1 MERGQMVTVYLL
13 GLCCSMCAVAAIP
26 RAQMF
31 PYGMLSGD
39 SLLEEGD
46 DETSKVISLPKPF
59 YFYDTPFYQ
68 LYVATNGFISAQD
81 LPMETQY
88 VDDGFPTDFP
98 VVAPFLA
105 DMDTSGGRGQ
115 IFYRVTETPSVL
127 NRVAQEVRR
136 GFPDAEFTPT
146 HAVVATWENVAA
158 YEEPARTSGGTSN
171 KVNTFQAVIGYD
183 ESDSYALFLYP
194 EGGLN
199 FFGTRPKE
207 SFKVAIELAARVG
220 FSRGEVSYL
229 YFSRTEGPHY
239 SVTSDEQSIKRL
251 TQVGNTG
258 IPGLWLFH
266 TGNRYFFDNIVP
278 ASTGGI
284 LATPLPREHDHTLG
298 ATTPEYNDFEEYEDN
313 SNFEPAHQ
321 EEDGDFPLTGEDL
334 EFRPAVADET
344 LQSRSS
350 DLPLSASEV
359 SHGGEDLPL
368 TSEPRHGSEV
378 AERQYAPPPPPPPQE
393 ATPDGGAQWSQEQRP
408 QIPVEVGRL
417 YPPRRNEPPL
427 SSGGHV
433 VSVEE
438 DVDFD
443 TGVIH
448 YTTENKETCARFK
461 QQCSQN
467 AFCSDYATGFCCHCQ
482 PGFYGNGRHCLPE
495 AAPQRVSGKLSG
507 TVTVGLTP
515 VELNNI
521 DLHAYI
527 VVGDGRAYTAVS
539 EIPEPVGWALMP
551 AAPIG
556 ELFGWLFALE
566 LPNSQAGFKTTG
578 AEFTR
583 HAELVFYPGNQ
594 RLLISQTG
602 RGLDENNHFT
612 VDTVLSGSIPFL
624 PPAAE
629 VTMDPFKETYH
640 YYPSV
645 ATSNSVREFT
655 VVSPDGGSESFSF
668 QLKQNITYR
677 DCRHDSRVPP
687 LETQQITM
695 ERVFVMYVKE
705 ERILRYA
712 ITNKISPVGGPELV
726 NPCYDG
732 SHDCDT
738 TAQCIPLEDKA
749 FQCRCGT
756 GYSGDGHNCQDID
769 ECAEGLST
777 CGAHSQCINLPGSHR
792 CRCQAGYE
800 FGFDGRTCVDM
811 DECRSSPC
819 HGDARCTNS
828 LGSFQ
833 CQCQNGF
840 YGDGFLCSQQGQ
852 TDRTKSQCE
861 EHRDRLQGGLE
872 QAGQLPVGIFVPQCD
887 SDGRYRPLQCHGS
900 TGHCWCVD
908 SRGQERAGTRTPPGT
923 APTDCDRH
931 EQPQQPKTQCEH
943 HRDSIQTTSPEG
955 YPIVGAFVPQCDANG
970 RYTPQQ
976 CHGSTGHCWC
986 VDSQGQERHG
996 TRTPPGTTPIDC
1008 ERPDDRP
1015 KTHCEQHRDSV
1026 QTTSPLVGAF
1036 VPQCDAN
1043 GQYTPLQCHGSTGH
1057 CWCVDSQGQERPRT
1071 RTSPGAPPTDCDKP
1085 DEPDRTKTH
1094 CERHRDS
1101 VQTTSPEGFPLV
1113 GAFVPQCD
1121 ANGQYTPQQCHG
1133 STGHC
1138 WCVDNRGQER
1148 PGTRTSAGST
1158 PVDCDKPEQPKT
1170 QCEQHRDSIQT
1181 ISPEG
1186 YPVVGS
1192 FVPQCDSSG
1201 HYTPLQCHGSTGH
1214 CWCVDSQG
1222 QERVGTRTLPGT
1234 TPTNCD
1240 KPEDPERLKTHCE
1253 QHRDSVQ
1260 TTSPEGYPIL
1270 GAFVPQCD
1278 ANGQYTPQQ
1287 CHGSSGHCWC
1297 VDNRGQERP
1306 GTRTPPG
1313 ATPVDCAKPERPK
1326 SHCELHRDGTQ
1337 TEGPEGYPPV
1347 GAFVPQCD
1355 ANGHYTPQQ
1364 CHGSSG
1370 HCWCV
1375 DSQGQERSGTRTPPG
1390 ATPFDCEK
1398 AERPRS
1404 HCELHRDR
1412 IHTTSPEGYPLAG
1425 AFVPQ
1430 CDANG
1435 QYIHQQCHGS
1445 SGHCWCVDSQGQERP
1460 GTRTPPGATPFD
1472 CDKPEQP
1479 KTQCEQHRDSIQT
1492 ISPEGYPVVGSFVP
1506 QCDSSG
1512 HYTPL
1517 QCHGSTGHCWCVDS
1531 QGQERVG
1538 TRTLPGTTPTNCDK
1552 PEDPERLK
1560 THCEQHRDSVQ
1571 TTSPEGYPILGAF
1584 VPQCDANGQYTPQQC
1599 HGSSGHCWCVD
1610 NRGQERP
1617 GTRTPPGATPV
1628 DCAKPER
1635 PKSHCELHRDGTQ
1648 TEGPEGYPP
1657 VGAFVPQC
1665 DANGHYTP
1673 QQCHGSSGH
1682 CWCVDSQGQER
1693 SGTRTPPGATPFDC
1707 EKAER
1712 PRSHCELHRDR
1723 IHTTSPEGYPLAGA
1737 FVPQCDANGQYIHQ
1751 QCHGSSGH
1759 CWCVDSQGQERPGTR
1774 TPPGAT
1780 PFDCDKPERPKSHCE
1795 HLRDSIQTTSPE
1807 GHQLAGAYVPQCDAN
1822 GHYTPQQCHGS
1833 TGHCWCVDTRGQE
1846 RPGTRTPPGAT
1857 PINCDKPDCTKTHC
1871 ERHRDRVQ
1879 TTSPDGHPLV
1889 GVYVPHCDAN
1899 GQYTPQQC
1907 RGSSGHCW
1915 CVDSQG
1921 QERPG
1926 TRTPPGTTPFDCDQQ
1941 ERPRSHCE
1949 LHRDSIQTTSPEG
1962 HPLAGAYV
1970 PQCDAN
1976 GNYTPQ
1982 QCHGSSGHCW
1992 CVDSQG
1998 QERSGTRTPP
2008 GATPF
2013 DCEKPERPKSHCEQH
2028 RESIQT
2034 TSPEGHQL
2042 AGAYVP
2048 ECDNNGHYTSR
2059 QCHGSTGH
2067 CWCVDSQGQE
2077 RPGTRTPP
2085 GATPF
2090 DCDKPERPK
2099 SHCEQHRESIQTTS
2113 PEGHQL
2119 AGAYVPQCDANGHYT
2134 PQQCHGS
2141 TGHCWCVD
2149 SQGQERPGTR
2159 TPPGTTPFDC
2169 DQQERPK
2176 SHCEQHRESIQ
2187 TTSPEGHQL
2196 AGAYVPECDNNGHYT
2211 SRQCHGSTGHCWC
2224 VDSQGQER
2232 PGTRTPPGAT
2242 PFDCDKPERPKSHC
2256 EQHRESIQTTSPE
2269 GHQLAGAYVP
2279 QCDANGHYTPQQCH
2293 GSTGHCWCVD
2303 SQGQERPGTRTP
2315 PGTTPIDCD
2324 KPEPP
2329 RSHCEQHRDSVQ
2341 TTSPDGYPILGAFI
2355 PQCDA
2360 NGQYTPQQCHG
2371 SSGHCWCVDNQGQ
2384 ERPGTRTPPG
2394 ATPFNCD
2401 KQERPQTHCEQHRD
2415 RAQATGPEGK
2425 PIPGAY
2431 IPHCDTNGRYTS
2443 QQCHGSTGHCWC
2455 VDSHGQERPGTRT
2468 PPGTTPIDC
2477 ERPNQRP
2484 KTHCEHHR
2492 ASVQTT
2498 SPEGYPLVGAFV
2510 PQCDAHG
2517 QYTPQQCHGSIGQCW
2532 CVDSNGQERAGT
2544 RTPSGVPPVD
2554 CDAPV
2559 YAAPTERP
2567 ESVCERWRSS
2577 LMEHYGGKPEPQQ
2590 YLPQCEPD
2598 GQFSPIQCY
2607 GETTYCWCVDQ
2618 DGREVPGTRSN
2629 DVVKPACLPSVAPP
2643 TVRPLPRPDVTPPSH
2658 TDVTLLYAQGQK
2670 IGALPLNG
2678 SRLDASRSR
2687 TLLTL
2692 HGSIVVGL
2700 SYDCKQNQVYWTDL
2714 SARTINRASMVPGA
2728 EPEILINSNLV
2739 SPEGLAVDV
2748 NRRLMFWVDSNPD
2761 LIERSNLDGS
2771 DRRTLFDR
2779 DLVNP
2784 RAIIVVSS
2792 TGSLYW
2798 TDWNREAPK
2807 IESAS
2812 VDGQN
2817 RRVVVSE
2824 GIGLPNALTYDYS
2837 SGHICWA
2844 DAGTKRLECVFPDGS
2859 RRRVINPSLN
2869 YPFSMVY
2876 HRNHFY
2882 YTDWRRDGVIT
2893 VSKDSGKLTDEYL
2906 PDQRSHLYGI
2916 AIATSHCLSGNH

>member
-13 GLCCSMCAVAAIP
+13 GLCCSICSVAAIP

-127 NRVAQEVRR
+127 NRVAQEVHR
-136 GFPDAEFTPT
+136 GFPDAKFTPT

-158 YEEPARTSGGTSN
+158 YEEPAGSSGGTSN

-220 FSRGEVSYL
+220 FSRGEVTYL
-229 YFSRTEGPHY
+229 YFSRTEGPYY

-266 TGNRYFFDNIVP
+266 TGNRYSFDNIVP
-278 ASTGGI
+278 ASIGGI
-284 LATPLPREHDHTLG
+284 LATPLPREPDHTLG
-298 ATTPEYNDFEEYEDN
+298 ATTPEYNDFEDYEDN

-321 EEDGDFPLTGEDL
+321 EEDDDFPLTGEDL

-378 AERQYAPPPPPPPQE
+378 AERQYVPPPLPPPQE
-393 ATPDGGAQWSQEQRP
+393 AIPDGGAQWSQEQRP
-408 QIPVEVGRL
+408 QIPVEVGHL
-417 YPPRRNEPPL
+417 YPPHRNEPPL

-448 YTTENKETCARFK
+448 YTTENKETCARFQ

-612 VDTVLSGSIPFL
+612 VDTALSGSVPFL

-712 ITNKISPVGGPELV
+712 ITNKISPVGGAELV

-738 TAQCIPLEDKA
+738 TAQCTPLEDKA

-769 ECAEGLST
+769 ECAEGLAT
-777 CGAHSQCINLPGSHR
+777 CGAHSQCVNLPGSHR

-819 HGDARCTNS
+819 HVDARCTNS

-852 TDRTKSQCE
+852 TGRTKSQCE
-861 EHRDRLQGGLE
+861 EHRDRLQDGLE
-872 QAGQLPVGIFVPQCD
+872 QLPVGVFVPQCD

-908 SRGQERAGTRTPPGT
+908 SRGQERAGTRTTPGM

-943 HRDSIQTTSPEG
+943 HRDNVQTTSPEG

-986 VDSQGQERHG
+986 VDSQGQERPG

-1026 QTTSPLVGAF
+1026 QATSPLVGAF

-1071 RTSPGAPPTDCDKP
+1071 RTSPGVPPTDCDKP
-1085 DEPDRTKTH
+1085 DEPDHTKTH

-1170 QCEQHRDSIQT
+1170 QCEQHRDGVQT

-1186 YPVVGS
+1186 YPVAGA
-1192 FVPQCDSSG
+1192 FVPQCDSNG

-1222 QERVGTRTLPGT
+1222 QERLGTRTLPGT

-1260 TTSPEGYPIL
+1260 TTSPEGFPIL

-1297 VDNRGQERP
+1297 VDNKGQERP

-1326 SHCELHRDGTQ
+1326 SHCELHRDSIQ

-1355 ANGHYTPQQ
+1355 ANGHYTPRQ

-1375 DSQGQERSGTRTPPG
+1375 DGQGQERSGTRTPAG

-1412 IHTTSPEGYPLAG
+1412 IHTTSPEGHPLAG
-1425 AFVPQ
+1425 AYVPQ

-1435 QYIHQQCHGS
+1435 QYIPQQCHGS
-1445 SGHCWCVDSQGQERP
+1445 TGHCWCVDSQGQERP

-1472 CDKPEQP
+1472 CDKPERP
-1479 KTQCEQHRDSIQT
+1479 RSHCELHRDSIQT
-1492 ISPEGYPVVGSFVP
+1492 TSPAGHQLAGAYVP
-1506 QCDSSG
+1506 QCDANG
-1512 HYTPL
+1512 QYIPQ

-1531 QGQERVG
+1531 
-1538 TRTLPGTTPTNCDK
+1538 
-1552 PEDPERLK
+1552 
-1560 THCEQHRDSVQ
+1560 H
-1571 TTSPEGYPILGAF
+1571 
-1584 VPQCDANGQYTPQQC
+1584 
-1599 HGSSGHCWCVD
+1599 
-1610 NRGQERP
+1610 GQERP
-1617 GTRTPPGATPV
+1617 GTRTHA
-1628 DCAKPER
+1628 
-1635 PKSHCELHRDGTQ
+1635 
-1648 TEGPEGYPP
+1648 
-1657 VGAFVPQC
+1657 
-1665 DANGHYTP
+1665 
-1673 QQCHGSSGH
+1673 
-1682 CWCVDSQGQER
+1682 
-1693 SGTRTPPGATPFDC
+1693 
-1707 EKAER
+1707 
-1712 PRSHCELHRDR
+1712 
-1723 IHTTSPEGYPLAGA
+1723 
-1737 FVPQCDANGQYIHQ
+1737 
-1751 QCHGSSGH
+1751 
-1759 CWCVDSQGQERPGTR
+1759 
-1774 TPPGAT
+1774 GAT

-1833 TGHCWCVDTRGQE
+1833 TGHCWCVDSQGQE

-1857 PINCDKPDCTKTHC
+1857 PFDCDKP
-1871 ERHRDRVQ
+1871 
-1879 TTSPDGHPLV
+1879 
-1889 GVYVPHCDAN
+1889 
-1899 GQYTPQQC
+1899 
-1907 RGSSGHCW
+1907 
-1915 CVDSQG
+1915 
-1921 QERPG
+1921 
-1926 TRTPPGTTPFDCDQQ
+1926 

-1949 LHRDSIQTTSPEG
+1949 LHRDSIQTTSPAG
-1962 HPLAGAYV
+1962 HQLAGAYV

-1976 GNYTPQ
+1976 GQYIPQ
-1982 QCHGSSGHCW
+1982 QCHGSTGHCW
-1992 CVDSQG
+1992 CVDSHG
-1998 QERSGTRTPP
+1998 QERPGTRTHA

-2013 DCEKPERPKSHCEQH
+2013 DCDKPERPKSHCEH
-2028 RESIQT
+2028 LRDSIQT

-2048 ECDNNGHYTSR
+2048 QCDANGHYTPQ

-2119 AGAYVPQCDANGHYT
+2119 AGAYVPQCDNNGHYT
-2134 PQQCHGS
+2134 P
-2141 TGHCWCVD
+2141 
-2149 SQGQERPGTR
+2149 
-2159 TPPGTTPFDC
+2159 
-2169 DQQERPK
+2169 
-2176 SHCEQHRESIQ
+2176 
-2187 TTSPEGHQL
+2187 
-2196 AGAYVPECDNNGHYT
+2196 
-2211 SRQCHGSTGHCWC
+2211 RQCHGSTGHCWC

-2232 PGTRTPPGAT
+2232 PGTRT
-2242 PFDCDKPERPKSHC
+2242 R
-2256 EQHRESIQTTSPE
+2256 
-2269 GHQLAGAYVP
+2269 
-2279 QCDANGHYTPQQCH
+2279 
-2293 GSTGHCWCVD
+2293 
-2303 SQGQERPGTRTP
+2303 

-2329 RSHCEQHRDSVQ
+2329 KSHCEQHRDSVQ

-2401 KQERPQTHCEQHRD
+2401 NQERPQTHCEQHRD
-2415 RAQATGPEGK
+2415 RAQAPGPDGN
-2425 PIPGAY
+2425 PILGAF
-2431 IPHCDTNGRYTS
+2431 IPHCDTKGRYTS

-2477 ERPNQRP
+2477 ERANQRP
-2484 KTHCEHHR
+2484 KTQCEHHR
-2492 ASVQTT
+2492 ASIQTT

-2517 QYTPQQCHGSIGQCW
+2517 QYATQQCHGSIGQCW

-2544 RTPSGVPPVD
+2544 RTPPGVPPVD

-2559 YAAPTERP
+2559 YVAPTERP

-2658 TDVTLLYAQGQK
+2658 SDVTLLYAQGQK

>member
-13 GLCCSMCAVAAIP
+13 GLCCSICSVAAIP

-127 NRVAQEVRR
+127 NRVAQEVHR
-136 GFPDAEFTPT
+136 GFPDAKFTPT

-158 YEEPARTSGGTSN
+158 YEEPAGSSGGTSN

-220 FSRGEVSYL
+220 FSRGEVTYL
-229 YFSRTEGPHY
+229 YFSRTEGPYY

-266 TGNRYFFDNIVP
+266 TGNRYSFDNIVP
-278 ASTGGI
+278 ASIGGI
-284 LATPLPREHDHTLG
+284 LATPLPREPDHTLG
-298 ATTPEYNDFEEYEDN
+298 ATTPEYNDFEDYEDN

-321 EEDGDFPLTGEDL
+321 EEDDDFPLTGEDL

-378 AERQYAPPPPPPPQE
+378 AERQYVPPPLPPPQE
-393 ATPDGGAQWSQEQRP
+393 AIPDGGAQWSQEQRP
-408 QIPVEVGRL
+408 QIPVEVGHL
-417 YPPRRNEPPL
+417 YPPHRNEPPL

-448 YTTENKETCARFK
+448 YTTENKETCARFQ

-612 VDTVLSGSIPFL
+612 VDTALSGSVPFL

-712 ITNKISPVGGPELV
+712 ITNKISPVGGAELV

-738 TAQCIPLEDKA
+738 TAQCTPLEDKA

-769 ECAEGLST
+769 ECAEGLAT
-777 CGAHSQCINLPGSHR
+777 CGAHSQCVNLPGSHR

-819 HGDARCTNS
+819 HVDARCTNS

-852 TDRTKSQCE
+852 TGRTKSQCE
-861 EHRDRLQGGLE
+861 EHRDRLQDGLE
-872 QAGQLPVGIFVPQCD
+872 QLPVGVFVPQCD

-908 SRGQERAGTRTPPGT
+908 SRGQERAGTRTTPGM

-943 HRDSIQTTSPEG
+943 HRDNVQTTSPEG

-986 VDSQGQERHG
+986 VDSQGQERPG

-1026 QTTSPLVGAF
+1026 QATSPLVGAF

-1071 RTSPGAPPTDCDKP
+1071 RTSPGVPPTDCDKP
-1085 DEPDRTKTH
+1085 DEPDHTKTH

-1170 QCEQHRDSIQT
+1170 QCEQHRDGVQT

-1186 YPVVGS
+1186 YPVAGA
-1192 FVPQCDSSG
+1192 FVPQCDSNG

-1222 QERVGTRTLPGT
+1222 QERLGTRTLPGT

-1260 TTSPEGYPIL
+1260 TTSPEGFPIL

-1297 VDNRGQERP
+1297 VDNKGQERP

-1326 SHCELHRDGTQ
+1326 SHCELHRDSIQ

-1355 ANGHYTPQQ
+1355 ANGHYTPRQ

-1375 DSQGQERSGTRTPPG
+1375 DGQGQERSGTRTPAG

-1412 IHTTSPEGYPLAG
+1412 IHTTSPEGHPLAG
-1425 AFVPQ
+1425 AYVPQ

-1435 QYIHQQCHGS
+1435 QYIPQQCHGS
-1445 SGHCWCVDSQGQERP
+1445 TGHCWCVDSQGQERP

-1472 CDKPEQP
+1472 CDKPERP
-1479 KTQCEQHRDSIQT
+1479 RSHCELHRDSIQT
-1492 ISPEGYPVVGSFVP
+1492 TSPAGHQLAGAYVP
-1506 QCDSSG
+1506 QCDANG
-1512 HYTPL
+1512 QYIPQ

-1531 QGQERVG
+1531 
-1538 TRTLPGTTPTNCDK
+1538 
-1552 PEDPERLK
+1552 
-1560 THCEQHRDSVQ
+1560 H
-1571 TTSPEGYPILGAF
+1571 
-1584 VPQCDANGQYTPQQC
+1584 
-1599 HGSSGHCWCVD
+1599 
-1610 NRGQERP
+1610 GQERP
-1617 GTRTPPGATPV
+1617 GTRTHA
-1628 DCAKPER
+1628 
-1635 PKSHCELHRDGTQ
+1635 
-1648 TEGPEGYPP
+1648 
-1657 VGAFVPQC
+1657 
-1665 DANGHYTP
+1665 
-1673 QQCHGSSGH
+1673 
-1682 CWCVDSQGQER
+1682 
-1693 SGTRTPPGATPFDC
+1693 
-1707 EKAER
+1707 
-1712 PRSHCELHRDR
+1712 
-1723 IHTTSPEGYPLAGA
+1723 
-1737 FVPQCDANGQYIHQ
+1737 
-1751 QCHGSSGH
+1751 
-1759 CWCVDSQGQERPGTR
+1759 
-1774 TPPGAT
+1774 GAT

-1833 TGHCWCVDTRGQE
+1833 TGHCWCVD
-1846 RPGTRTPPGAT
+1846 
-1857 PINCDKPDCTKTHC
+1857 
-1871 ERHRDRVQ
+1871 
-1879 TTSPDGHPLV
+1879 
-1889 GVYVPHCDAN
+1889 
-1899 GQYTPQQC
+1899 
-1907 RGSSGHCW
+1907 
-1915 CVDSQG
+1915 
-1921 QERPG
+1921 
-1926 TRTPPGTTPFDCDQQ
+1926 
-1941 ERPRSHCE
+1941 
-1949 LHRDSIQTTSPEG
+1949 
-1962 HPLAGAYV
+1962 
-1970 PQCDAN
+1970 
-1976 GNYTPQ
+1976 
-1982 QCHGSSGHCW
+1982 
-1992 CVDSQG
+1992 
-1998 QERSGTRTPP
+1998 
-2008 GATPF
+2008 
-2013 DCEKPERPKSHCEQH
+2013 
-2028 RESIQT
+2028 
-2034 TSPEGHQL
+2034 
-2042 AGAYVP
+2042 
-2048 ECDNNGHYTSR
+2048 
-2059 QCHGSTGH
+2059 
-2067 CWCVDSQGQE
+2067 SQGQE

-2090 DCDKPERPK
+2090 DCDKPERPRSHCELHRDSIQTTSPAGHQLAGAYVPQCDANGQYIPQQCHGSTGHCWCVDSHGQERPGTRTHAGATPFDCDKPERPK
-2099 SHCEQHRESIQTTS
+2099 SHCEHLRDSIQTTS

-2159 TPPGTTPFDC
+2159 T
-2169 DQQERPK
+2169 R
-2176 SHCEQHRESIQ
+2176 
-2187 TTSPEGHQL
+2187 
-2196 AGAYVPECDNNGHYT
+2196 
-2211 SRQCHGSTGHCWC
+2211 
-2224 VDSQGQER
+2224 
-2232 PGTRTPPGAT
+2232 
-2242 PFDCDKPERPKSHC
+2242 
-2256 EQHRESIQTTSPE
+2256 
-2269 GHQLAGAYVP
+2269 
-2279 QCDANGHYTPQQCH
+2279 
-2293 GSTGHCWCVD
+2293 
-2303 SQGQERPGTRTP
+2303 

-2329 RSHCEQHRDSVQ
+2329 KSHCEQHRDSVQ

-2401 KQERPQTHCEQHRD
+2401 NQERPQTHCEQHRD
-2415 RAQATGPEGK
+2415 RAQAPGPDGN
-2425 PIPGAY
+2425 PILGAF
-2431 IPHCDTNGRYTS
+2431 IPHCDTKGRYTS

-2477 ERPNQRP
+2477 ERANQRP
-2484 KTHCEHHR
+2484 KTQCEHHR
-2492 ASVQTT
+2492 ASIQTT

-2517 QYTPQQCHGSIGQCW
+2517 QYATQQCHGSIGQCW

-2544 RTPSGVPPVD
+2544 RTPPGVPPVD

-2559 YAAPTERP
+2559 YVAPTERP

-2658 TDVTLLYAQGQK
+2658 SDVTLLYAQGQK